1 MNDSWTT
8 SAPKRQANPT
18 DGPGLSVS
26 VAADSTSKTSVVN
39 AELRRSQVTFKT
51 VAVATSAIL
60 FVGLSVWV
68 LATARLAVALTV
80 LAFLVA
86 VAMDRVVKIF
96 EQRGLARW
104 MAIGLVVLAILGVL
118 AALAL
123 LIVPAAAEQATDL
136 IKSTPHLIDD
146 VRHSRAF
153 RAVDRVF
160 HIESELDNPT
170 RRLGQI
176 AKSELTPLLSVVGG
190 VLTAV
195 SGTVVIIFLAIF
207 MLVFGGPL
215 IKRMVA
221 EARLERQSTYEVVI
235 RKVHDA
241 IGGYVSGLV
250 VICSLNATMAT
261 LFLAINRTPF
271 FLPLGLLSGLSSLV
285 PYAGPFIA
293 GVAVSTIALG
303 AGGIGH
309 GIAAAVYFISYG
321 QLEGNVLGP
330 LVFRR
335 TANVNPLLVTL
346 SILFLGEVAGI
357 LGAVAAVPLL
367 AILQIVVGEILHL
380 RQAGLKERGAALI
393 IASSDAGGEGA
404 RHEDHPEVSQR

>member
-1 MNDSWTT
+1 MRT
-8 SAPKRQANPT
+8 NPSEV
-18 DGPGLSVS
+18 PGLSVPL
-26 VAADSTSKTSVVN
+26 AADSTSEASVVS

-51 VAVATSAIL
+51 VAVATFAIL
-60 FVGLSVWV
+60 FVGVSVWV

-86 VAMDRVVKIF
+86 VAMDRVVKVF
-96 EQRGLARW
+96 EHWGLSRW
-104 MAIGLVVLAILGVL
+104 LAIGLVVLAMLGAL

-123 LIVPAAAEQATDL
+123 LIVPAAAEQATAL
-136 IKSTPHLIDD
+136 IKSAPHLIDE

-153 RAVDRVF
+153 RAIDRVF
-160 HIESELDNPT
+160 HIQSELDNPT
-170 RRLGQI
+170 RKLAEI

-195 SGTVVIIFLAIF
+195 SGTIVIVFLAIF

-215 IKRMVA
+215 IKRMLA
-221 EARLERQSTYEVVI
+221 EARPERQPTYEAIV
-235 RKVHDA
+235 RKIHDA

-250 VICSLNATMAT
+250 VICSINATMAT
-261 LFLAINRTPF
+261 TFLAINRTPF
-271 FLPLGLLSGLSSLV
+271 FLPLGLFSGVSSLV
-285 PYAGPFIA
+285 PYAGPFVA
-293 GVAVSTIALG
+293 GITVSAIALG
-303 AGGIGH
+303 VGGIGH

-335 TANVNPLLVTL
+335 TVNANPLLVTL

-380 RQAGLKERGAALI
+380 RQAGLMGRR
-393 IASSDAGGEGA
+393 DAMVVAGPKGGGPPDEGA
-404 RHEDHPEVSQR
+404 RYARPPEVPRR